1 MWLWHW
7 HFYHSCLHI
16 DGRIKFWI
24 LTNLS
29 LTLRDTLESTPKVN
43 SNKNYSVGFSHDA
56 ELSYKRWIQKVN
68 LSGAILCKRQKE
80 PQGFQLQLGS
90 GGTPP
95 ISKKVT
101 NSPPMR
107 VPHTKYL
114 HSTHERRTTP
124 YYYLKLEIKIW
135 KPKKLIKIF
144 KKKIS

>member
-1 MWLWHW
+1 MTLAYW

-16 DGRIKFWI
+16 DGRIMFWI

-95 ISKKVT
+95 LVKKWPILHPWE
-101 NSPPMR
+101 SP
-107 VPHTKYL
+107 
-114 HSTHERRTTP
+114 TP
-124 YYYLKLEIKIW
+124 NIYILLMKDVLPPIITWSWRLKSENQK
-135 KPKKLIKIF
+135 
-144 KKKIS
+144 S

>member
-1 MWLWHW
+1 MTLAYW

-16 DGRIKFWI
+16 DGRIMFWI

-107 VPHTKYL
+107 VPHTNIYILLMKDVL
-114 HSTHERRTTP
+114 PPIITWSWR
-124 YYYLKLEIKIW
+124 LKSENQK
-135 KPKKLIKIF
+135 
-144 KKKIS
+144 S